1 MRPGSAPAFFISW
14 GKAGIIIAP
23 SNKQKDVKL
32 FICRQSVMEGVV
44 RMKFRGRLALVCLI
58 VLIMFILHN
67 SFWLWDLDARIPL
80 LFGFMPFAFSFYV
93 GYTVLALIAM
103 KLIVTLAWPDPPA
116 EAIELI
122 KEREPSDR

>member
-1 MRPGSAPAFFISW
+1 
-14 GKAGIIIAP
+14 
-23 SNKQKDVKL
+23 
-32 FICRQSVMEGVV
+32 
-44 RMKFRGRLALVCLI
+44 MKFRGRLALVGLI

-103 KLIVTLAWPDPPA
+103 KLIVALAWPDPPA
-116 EAIELI
+116 EVIELI